1 MERVRFD
8 RFEADSLKQAGFDV
22 EHIASCRPEV
32 GPACDEALVVWRL
45 MGGWFPERLPVILAM
60 MEVEHVD
67 GLFERLVA
75 ILNAAT
81 EVRDG

>member
-1 MERVRFD
+1 MRFD
-8 RFEADSLKQAGFDV
+8 RFEADSLKEAGFGD
-22 EHIASCRPEV
+22 EHVASCRPAV

-60 MEVEHVD
+60 MEAEYVD

-75 ILNAAT
+75 ILNAVT
-81 EVRDG
+81 EDRNG